1 MKGRDG
7 HRRVP
12 RLTQRE
18 EILTKDP
25 YKLKTKSS
33 TWRKKQSSLAK
44 GSKNAISPREEGL
57 GSNPKRVLGRYTLNA
72 RNYSR
77 LVDYHIG
84 LHLCDQPI
92 GHRLCP
98 RPKHEKI
105 KKQCPLRH

>member
-1 MKGRDG
+1 MTLRRKELKGRDG
-7 HRRVP
+7 PRRVP

-44 GSKNAISPREEGL
+44 GSKNAMMSSISPREEGL
-57 GSNPKRVLGRYTLNA
+57 GSNPKRILGRYTLNA
-72 RNYSR
+72 RNYSW

-84 LHLCDQPI
+84 LHL
-92 GHRLCP
+92 
-98 RPKHEKI
+98 
-105 KKQCPLRH
+105 